1 MRIKKE
7 REKQLLCFI
16 AFLFDSPPLSTHT
29 QVFPPLPPQLGA
41 HTPAARVQMLVL
53 QSKKE
58 KKMLLILP
66 FSRFVPLSS
75 FSLLLFCSS
84 SQLEEKERSTQKHYY
99 WKTGLGCLNRGRLA
113 DVCLQL
119 LAQLPDTD
127 KKPYLNDR
135 RFIFKKARGRE
146 KKKWTFTVASLYAKK
161 SLPLFYSLF
170 CALFIW
176 SPYYSREQAWESL
189 RERVILNKLKPPLHI
204 KPAAIHY
211 LA

>member
-1 MRIKKE
+1 MGGQQQREREREKKNPFMYMRIKKE

-99 WKTGLGCLNRGRLA
+99 
-113 DVCLQL
+113 
-119 LAQLPDTD
+119 
-127 KKPYLNDR
+127 
-135 RFIFKKARGRE
+135 
-146 KKKWTFTVASLYAKK
+146 
-161 SLPLFYSLF
+161 
-170 CALFIW
+170 
-176 SPYYSREQAWESL
+176 
-189 RERVILNKLKPPLHI
+189 
-204 KPAAIHY
+204 
-211 LA
+211 

>member
-29 QVFPPLPPQLGA
+29 QVFPPSPHNWGPTPRQLGFKCLFCN
-41 HTPAARVQMLVL
+41 Q
-53 QSKKE
+53 KK
-58 KKMLLILP
+58 KRKMLLILP

-135 RFIFKKARGRE
+135 RFILKSE
-146 KKKWTFTVASLYAKK
+146 KNKKWTFTVASLYAKK
-161 SLPLFYSLF
+161 SLPLFILFFF
-170 CALFIW
+170 CALF
-176 SPYYSREQAWESL
+176 SYGHHTTRESKPEKAWE
-189 RERVILNKLKPPLHI
+189 REWF
-204 KPAAIHY
+204 
-211 LA
+211 